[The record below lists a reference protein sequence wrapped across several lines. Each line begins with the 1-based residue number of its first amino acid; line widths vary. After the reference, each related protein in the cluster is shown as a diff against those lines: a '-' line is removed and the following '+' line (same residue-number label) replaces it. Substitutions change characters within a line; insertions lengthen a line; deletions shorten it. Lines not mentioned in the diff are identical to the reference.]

1 MRVTDQAIR
10 VVPAGWY
17 EDPASSSHVRWWN
30 GVAWTEHV
38 MDKPDAAR
46 QLERQYGIDTA
57 ESAAITAN
65 AHRDLELEASASTAA
80 TEPATTRRA
89 AMAAETAGTA
99 AARTST
105 GSVWLIALSP
115 IVALL
120 VALLA
125 GYVYFYV
132 AANPFIVLAAVVPYL
147 LALLWAVSD
156 RRALLARGLQPAS
169 ALWGL
174 LGPLIY
180 LIARRVRVAGSG
192 PLVMFVVVAALV
204 IGVPA
209 VAVATGSAAPVTKA
223 LDIQHRVS
231 ADMIAAGQATSV
243 SCPAIIDSTAA
254 GTLFTCDATL
264 ASGATEPVWV
274 SIDSND
280 GAFSYAPSLNA
291 G

>member
-17 EDPASSSHVRWWN
+17 EDPASSTHVRWWN

-65 AHRDLELEASASTAA
+65 AHRDLEIEAAASTAVPTA
-80 TEPATTRRA
+80 TAEPATTRRA
-89 AMAAETAGTA
+89 AMAAEAAAETAD
-99 AARTST
+99 ARTST
-105 GSVWLIALSP
+105 GSAWLIALTP
-115 IVALL
+115 VVALL

-132 AANPFIVLAAVVPYL
+132 APNPFIVLTAVVPYL

-156 RRALLARGLQPAS
+156 RRALLARGLHPAS

-174 LGPLIY
+174 LGPLVY
-180 LIARRVRVAGSG
+180 LIARRVRVKGSG

-231 ADMIAAGQATSV
+231 ADMIAT
-243 SCPAIIDSTAA
+243 
-254 GTLFTCDATL
+254 
-264 ASGATEPVWV
+264 
-274 SIDSND
+274 
-280 GAFSYAPSLNA
+280 
-291 G
+291 